1 MLGMEAG
8 RVVTTLS
15 GGICLP
21 LLTGYWLTFVLH
33 LGGPSQCHRAMAFTI
48 PLTLPC
54 GSLACRGLVG
64 AAALRRAAFVQ
75 FKRSYMKEPKRFV
88 GIRNTATVDGAVPG
102 LARNVWDQHKL
113 VRPC

>member
-1 MLGMEAG
+1 MA
-8 RVVTTLS
+8 
-15 GGICLP
+15 
-21 LLTGYWLTFVLH
+21 LTVH
-33 LGGPSQCHRAMAFTI
+33 AMAFTI